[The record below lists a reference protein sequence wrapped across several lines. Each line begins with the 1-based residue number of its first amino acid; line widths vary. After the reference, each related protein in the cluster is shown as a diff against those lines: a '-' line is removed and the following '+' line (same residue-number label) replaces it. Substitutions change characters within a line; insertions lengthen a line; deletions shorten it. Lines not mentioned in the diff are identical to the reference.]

1 MRIKLDELKTLIR
14 DEVRN
19 QAENIRYEF
28 ERNARKQQPVTI
40 VEVYKDY
47 EKTISFDQDRERV
60 KVWFTC
66 VETEEKKR
74 IVVPT
79 KLGKVGDTLLLDDWM
94 FQ

>member
-14 DEVRN
+14 DEVSN
-19 QAENIRYEF
+19 QADNIRYEF

-47 EKTISFDQDRERV
+47 EKTVHYDHPEVRF
-60 KVWFTC
+60 KVWYTC
-66 VETEEKKR
+66 VETEEKR
-74 IVVPT
+74 RFVVPG